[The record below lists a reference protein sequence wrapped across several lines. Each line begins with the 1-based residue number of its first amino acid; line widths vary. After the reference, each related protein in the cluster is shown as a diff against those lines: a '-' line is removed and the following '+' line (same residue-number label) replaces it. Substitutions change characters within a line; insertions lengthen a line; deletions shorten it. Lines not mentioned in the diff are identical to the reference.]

1 MKLRSYQTKLNKP
14 ALKFLKAKRGQRAQ
28 IYAPTGS
35 GKTVCFNEL
44 IKDAI
49 TRGKTN
55 ICILHPRIA
64 LSKDQLRRFKSEMG
78 NSVITSSF
86 HSGGHVTGYNE
97 EISEIGTIDK
107 SKLIKIIDQSNNL
120 LSKPHVTFSS
130 YHSFHQLTD
139 IHFDIVVCD
148 EAHYMVQDQF
158 FEWIN
163 KINADKILFYTA
175 TPITNEMEDSLMRD
189 YSVFGDVIA
198 KVEPRELIKPGYI
211 LAPLIHQMECGTN
224 KKGPEVDVVDIV
236 ARTYVEQWTE
246 MTGYGM
252 SYHQMLVA
260 CRNVEVDIRELEN
273 RLDELWTKISQFSQG
288 QISKVDVY
296 TIEAGGSYKNK
307 LPMKDRDEALEEIKN
322 SGKNCIVAH
331 YDTLSE
337 GIDINT
343 LSGAVLLRKMSK
355 AKMIQTIGRCAR
367 PYTEDL
373 DTVTKE
379 PRKDIYDLEKNL
391 DLRKKP
397 RCIIT
402 LPVVDGK
409 WIANDD
415 GTIIARAF
423 AAAGYDDLFT
433 YMSKSDDQPTGRK
446 KNGYIISEDDTVM
459 SAVINHKVEKELK
472 DLKKLFD
479 FE

>member
-1 MKLRSYQTKLNKP
+1 MKLRSYQVKLNRP
-14 ALKFLKAKRGQRAQ
+14 ALKFLKAKKGQRAQ
-28 IYAPTGS
+28 VYAPTGA

-49 TRGKTN
+49 ARGKTN

-64 LSKDQLRRFKSEMG
+64 LSKDQLRRFKEELG

-86 HSGGHVTGYNE
+86 HSGGHVKGYGE
-97 EISEIGTIDK
+97 EITEIGTISKDK
-107 SKLIKIIDQSNNL
+107 LLKVIDQSRTL
-120 LSKPHVTFSS
+120 LNKPHVTFSS

-139 IHFDIVVCD
+139 VHFDIVICD

-158 FEWIN
+158 YEWIT

-175 TPITNEMEDSLMRD
+175 TPITNDMEDGLMSD
-189 YSVFGDVIA
+189 YSIFGNIIA

-224 KKGPEVDVVDIV
+224 KRGSEVDVIDVVSRAYVDQ
-236 ARTYVEQWTE
+236 YFD

-252 SYHQMLVA
+252 PYHQMLVA
-260 CRNVEVDIRELEN
+260 CRNVDIDIREIEN

-288 QISKVDVY
+288 RISKVDVY

-307 LPMKDRDEALEEIKN
+307 LPMKDRDQALEEIK
-322 SGKNCIVAH
+322 SAGKNCIVAH

-343 LSGAVLLRKMSK
+343 LSGALLLRKMSK
-355 AKMIQTIGRCAR
+355 AKLIQTIGRCAR
-367 PYTEDL
+367 PYIEDL
-373 DTVTKE
+373 DPKTKE
-379 PRKDIYDLEKNL
+379 PRKDLYNLENNI

-397 RCIIT
+397 RCIVT

-415 GTIIARAF
+415 GTVIARAF
-423 AAAGYDDLFT
+423 AAAGYEDLYT
-433 YMSKSDDQPTGRK
+433 YMSKSDDQPTGRR
-446 KNGYIISEDDTVM
+446 KNSYILSEDGTVM